1 MSLKKIN
8 PIKTKSWIKL
18 KAHFNEIENKEIK
31 DLLSIRSNP
40 SCFSLEWNDFNI
52 DISKN
57 RIDNTTL
64 NLLLDL
70 AKECGLEDAISKQ
83 FKGDI
88 INDTEKRAVLHTA
101 VRTDGN
107 EKINVDGLDVVPSI
121 LETRSKIKSFTNDV
135 MSGNLKGDTGKPF
148 TDVVNIGI
156 GGSDLGPVMVVEAL
170 KHYSSRLKPHFVSN
184 VDGDHVL
191 EIIKDLNPETTLFII
206 VSKTFTTQETISNAN
221 TIRDW
226 LVSKLNVSA
235 VSKHFAA
242 VSTNLTEIKKFGINP
257 KMVFSMNDWVGGR
270 FSLWSSVGLSIS
282 LAVGYEN
289 FSKLLEYHIG
299 NCLGG
304 CEGHQKE
311 KDYNIYISNIRD
323 FLKGNLSSSINYFKN
338 EMEIASDSLKFEK
351 AQKAKE
357 KIELLENYQSKST
370 VVSSKLNNIDVFS
383 IISDSSHAYVNHLQV
398 AFGRIVRFHNVEI
411 KKKLDETDKEL
422 LLMTLVNLRDK
433 FSSKN
438 NTIISNIEFDKIL
451 NLKFIYPKAGDN
463 KKLLDL
469 SVRNATQFK
478 IEKLKQVQIVDPER
492 HTNRILNQMKIDLRL
507 NEIPIH
513 IECFD
518 NSNIQGSNPVASCI
532 VFKNSKPSK
541 KDYRH
546 FNIKTVEGPDDY
558 ASMEEVVYRRYKRMV
573 DEKSVLPSLIIID
586 GGKGQLSSSIKALK
600 KLNLENTIAILGIAK
615 RLEEIF
621 YPNDPIPL
629 YLNKKSETLKVIQQ
643 MRNEAHRF
651 AITFHRNKRSKQ
663 ALTSS
668 FDGIPGI
675 GEKTKTTLLKR
686 FKSLKKI
693 KETSLDLLINEVGE
707 SKAKKIKEFLNS
719 MK

>member
-1 MSLKKIN
+1 MISPSLKIELSTMPSEPGVYQFFNKEDKIIYIGKAKN
-8 PIKTKSWIKL
+8 LKKRVASYFQKNVGSRKTKNLVKNI
-18 KAHFNEIENKEIK
+18 HEIK
-31 DLLSIRSNP
+31 HIVVSTESDA
-40 SCFSLEWNDFNI
+40 
-52 DISKN
+52 
-57 RIDNTTL
+57 
-64 NLLLDL
+64 LLLENSLIKKYQPKYNILLRDDKTYPWIVIK
-70 AKECGLEDAISKQ
+70 KEAFPRVL
-83 FKGDI
+83 
-88 INDTEKRAVLHTA
+88 TTRRVEKDGSEYFGPFTNYKT
-101 VRTDGN
+101 VRTIMG
-107 EKINVDGLDVVPSI
+107 
-121 LETRSKIKSFTNDV
+121 
-135 MSGNLKGDTGKPF
+135 
-148 TDVVNIGI
+148 
-156 GGSDLGPVMVVEAL
+156 
-170 KHYSSRLKPHFVSN
+170 
-184 VDGDHVL
+184 
-191 EIIKDLNPETTLFII
+191 
-206 VSKTFTTQETISNAN
+206 
-221 TIRDW
+221 
-226 LVSKLNVSA
+226 
-235 VSKHFAA
+235 
-242 VSTNLTEIKKFGINP
+242 
-257 KMVFSMNDWVGGR
+257 VFSTLY
-270 FSLWSSVGLSIS
+270 SLRTCHYDLKEKNIVEKKYK
-282 LAVGYEN
+282 VC
-289 FSKLLEYHIG
+289 LEYHIG

-311 KDYNIYISNIRD
+311 EDYDVYISNIRD
-323 FLKGNLSSSINYFKN
+323 FLKGNLSSSLNYFKN
-338 EMEIASDSLKFEK
+338 EMKTASDCLQFEK
-351 AQKAKE
+351 AQSAKE

-411 KKKLDETDKEL
+411 KKKLEETDKKL

-433 FSSKN
+433 FNSKN
-438 NTIISNIEFDKIL
+438 NTVISNIKFDKIL
-451 NLKFIYPKAGDN
+451 DLKFIFPKAGDN

-492 HTNRILNQMKIDLRL
+492 HANRILNQMKTDLRL
-507 NEIPIH
+507 NKMPVH

-558 ASMEEVVYRRYKRMV
+558 ASMEEVVYRRYRRML
-573 DEKSVLPSLIIID
+573 DEKLSLPSLIIID

-651 AITFHRNKRSKQ
+651 AINFHRNKRSKQ

-675 GEKTKTTLLKR
+675 GEKTKTALLKR
-686 FKSLKKI
+686 FKSLKNI
-693 KETSLDLLINEVGE
+693 KETSLELLISEVGE
-707 SKAKKIKEFLNS
+707 SKAKKLKDFLNS
-719 MK
+719 MS

>member
-1 MSLKKIN
+1 VISPSLKIELSTMPSEPGVYQFFNKEDKIIYIGKAKN
-8 PIKTKSWIKL
+8 LKKRVASYFQKNVGSRKTKNLVKNI
-18 KAHFNEIENKEIK
+18 HEIK
-31 DLLSIRSNP
+31 HIVVSTESDA
-40 SCFSLEWNDFNI
+40 
-52 DISKN
+52 
-57 RIDNTTL
+57 
-64 NLLLDL
+64 LLLENSLIKKYQPKYNILLRDDKTYPWIVIK
-70 AKECGLEDAISKQ
+70 KEAFPRVL
-83 FKGDI
+83 
-88 INDTEKRAVLHTA
+88 TTRRVEKDGSEYFGPFTNYKT
-101 VRTDGN
+101 VRTIMG
-107 EKINVDGLDVVPSI
+107 
-121 LETRSKIKSFTNDV
+121 
-135 MSGNLKGDTGKPF
+135 
-148 TDVVNIGI
+148 
-156 GGSDLGPVMVVEAL
+156 
-170 KHYSSRLKPHFVSN
+170 
-184 VDGDHVL
+184 
-191 EIIKDLNPETTLFII
+191 
-206 VSKTFTTQETISNAN
+206 
-221 TIRDW
+221 
-226 LVSKLNVSA
+226 
-235 VSKHFAA
+235 
-242 VSTNLTEIKKFGINP
+242 
-257 KMVFSMNDWVGGR
+257 VFSTLY
-270 FSLWSSVGLSIS
+270 SLRTCHYDLKEKNIVEKKYK
-282 LAVGYEN
+282 VC
-289 FSKLLEYHIG
+289 LEYHIG

-311 KDYNIYISNIRD
+311 EDYDVYISNIRD
-323 FLKGNLSSSINYFKN
+323 FLKGNLSSSLNYFKN
-338 EMEIASDSLKFEK
+338 EMKTASDCLQFEK
-351 AQKAKE
+351 AQSAKE

-411 KKKLDETDKEL
+411 KKKLEETDRKL

-433 FSSKN
+433 FNSKN
-438 NTIISNIEFDKIL
+438 NIVISNIKFDKIL
-451 NLKFIYPKAGDN
+451 DLKFIFPKAGDN

-492 HTNRILNQMKIDLRL
+492 HTNRILNQMKTDLRL
-507 NEIPIH
+507 NKIPVH

-558 ASMEEVVYRRYKRMV
+558 ASMEEVVYRRYRRML
-573 DEKSVLPSLIIID
+573 DEKLSLPSLIIID

-651 AITFHRNKRSKQ
+651 AINFHRNKRSKQ

-675 GEKTKTTLLKR
+675 GEKTKTALLKR
-686 FKSLKKI
+686 FKSLKNI
-693 KETSLDLLINEVGE
+693 KETSLELLISEVGE
-707 SKAKKIKEFLNS
+707 SKAKKLKDFLNS
-719 MK
+719 MS

>member
-1 MSLKKIN
+1 VISTSLKIELSTMPSEPGVYQFFNKEDKIIYIGKAKN
-8 PIKTKSWIKL
+8 LKKRVASYFQKNVGSRKTKNLVKNI
-18 KAHFNEIENKEIK
+18 HEIK
-31 DLLSIRSNP
+31 
-40 SCFSLEWNDFNI
+40 
-52 DISKN
+52 
-57 RIDNTTL
+57 
-64 NLLLDL
+64 
-70 AKECGLEDAISKQ
+70 
-83 FKGDI
+83 
-88 INDTEKRAVLHTA
+88 H
-101 VRTDGN
+101 
-107 EKINVDGLDVVPSI
+107 
-121 LETRSKIKSFTNDV
+121 
-135 MSGNLKGDTGKPF
+135 
-148 TDVVNIGI
+148 
-156 GGSDLGPVMVVEAL
+156 
-170 KHYSSRLKPHFVSN
+170 
-184 VDGDHVL
+184 
-191 EIIKDLNPETTLFII
+191 II
-206 VSKTFTTQETISNAN
+206 VS
-221 TIRDW
+221 
-226 LVSKLNVSA
+226 
-235 VSKHFAA
+235 
-242 VSTNLTEIKKFGINP
+242 TESDALLLENSLIKKYQPKYNILLRDDKTYPWIVIKKEAFPRVLTTRRVEKDGSEYFGPFTNYKTVRTI
-257 KMVFSMNDWVGGR
+257 MGVFSTLY
-270 FSLWSSVGLSIS
+270 SLRTCHYDLKEKNIVEKKYK
-282 LAVGYEN
+282 VC
-289 FSKLLEYHIG
+289 LEYHIG

-311 KDYNIYISNIRD
+311 EDYDVYISNIRD
-323 FLKGNLSSSINYFKN
+323 FLKGNLSSSLNYFKN
-338 EMEIASDSLKFEK
+338 EMKTASDCLQFEK
-351 AQKAKE
+351 AQSAKE

-411 KKKLDETDKEL
+411 KKKLEETDKKL

-433 FSSKN
+433 FNSKN
-438 NTIISNIEFDKIL
+438 NIVISNIKFDKIL
-451 NLKFIYPKAGDN
+451 DLKFIFPKAGDN

-492 HTNRILNQMKIDLRL
+492 HTNRILNQMKTDLRL
-507 NEIPIH
+507 NKIPVH

-558 ASMEEVVYRRYKRMV
+558 ASMEEVVYRRYRRML
-573 DEKSVLPSLIIID
+573 DEKLSLPSLIIID

-651 AITFHRNKRSKQ
+651 AINFHRNKRSKQ

-675 GEKTKTTLLKR
+675 GEKTKTALLKR
-686 FKSLKKI
+686 FKSLKNI
-693 KETSLDLLINEVGE
+693 KETSLELLISEVGE
-707 SKAKKIKEFLNS
+707 SKAKKLKDFLNS
-719 MK
+719 MS

>member
-1 MSLKKIN
+1 MISPSLKIELSTMPSEPGVYQFFNKEDKIIYIGKAKN
-8 PIKTKSWIKL
+8 LKKRIASYFQKNIGSRKTKNLVKNIHEIKHIIVSSESDALLLENSLIKKYQPKYNILLRDDKTYPWIVIKKESFPRVL
-18 KAHFNEIENKEIK
+18 TTRRVEKDGSEYFGPFTNYKTVRTIMDVFSNLYSLRTCHYDLRQKNIIENKYK
-31 DLLSIRSNP
+31 V
-40 SCFSLEWNDFNI
+40 C
-52 DISKN
+52 
-57 RIDNTTL
+57 
-64 NLLLDL
+64 
-70 AKECGLEDAISKQ
+70 
-83 FKGDI
+83 
-88 INDTEKRAVLHTA
+88 
-101 VRTDGN
+101 
-107 EKINVDGLDVVPSI
+107 
-121 LETRSKIKSFTNDV
+121 
-135 MSGNLKGDTGKPF
+135 
-148 TDVVNIGI
+148 
-156 GGSDLGPVMVVEAL
+156 
-170 KHYSSRLKPHFVSN
+170 
-184 VDGDHVL
+184 
-191 EIIKDLNPETTLFII
+191 
-206 VSKTFTTQETISNAN
+206 
-221 TIRDW
+221 
-226 LVSKLNVSA
+226 
-235 VSKHFAA
+235 
-242 VSTNLTEIKKFGINP
+242 
-257 KMVFSMNDWVGGR
+257 
-270 FSLWSSVGLSIS
+270 
-282 LAVGYEN
+282 
-289 FSKLLEYHIG
+289 LEYHIG

-311 KDYNIYISNIRD
+311 VDYNIYISNIRD

-338 EMEIASDSLKFEK
+338 EMKTASGSLHFEK

-357 KIELLENYQSKST
+357 KIELLENYQAKST
-370 VVSSKLNNIDVFS
+370 VVNSKLNNIDVFS

-411 KKKLDETDKEL
+411 KKKLEETDKEL
-422 LLMTLVNLRDK
+422 LLMTLVNLREK

-438 NTIISNIEFDKIL
+438 NTVISNIKFEKIL
-451 NLKFIYPKAGDN
+451 DLKFISPKAGDN

-507 NEIPIH
+507 NEIPKH

-558 ASMEEVVYRRYKRMV
+558 ASMEEVVFRRYKRML

-600 KLNLENTIAILGIAK
+600 KLKLENTIAILGIAK

-675 GEKTKTTLLKR
+675 GEKTKIALLKR

-693 KETSLDLLINEVGE
+693 KETSLELLISEIGE
-707 SKAKKIKEFLNS
+707 SKAKKLKEFLNS

>member
-1 MSLKKIN
+1 MISPSLKIELSTMPSEPGVYQFFNKEDKIIYIGKAKN
-8 PIKTKSWIKL
+8 LKKRVASYFQKNIGSRKTKNLVKNI
-18 KAHFNEIENKEIK
+18 HEIK
-31 DLLSIRSNP
+31 HIVVSTESDA
-40 SCFSLEWNDFNI
+40 
-52 DISKN
+52 
-57 RIDNTTL
+57 
-64 NLLLDL
+64 LLLENSLIKKYQPKYNILLRDDKTYPWIVIK
-70 AKECGLEDAISKQ
+70 KEAFPRVL
-83 FKGDI
+83 
-88 INDTEKRAVLHTA
+88 TTRRVEKDGSEYFGPFTNYKT
-101 VRTDGN
+101 VRTIMG
-107 EKINVDGLDVVPSI
+107 
-121 LETRSKIKSFTNDV
+121 
-135 MSGNLKGDTGKPF
+135 
-148 TDVVNIGI
+148 
-156 GGSDLGPVMVVEAL
+156 
-170 KHYSSRLKPHFVSN
+170 
-184 VDGDHVL
+184 
-191 EIIKDLNPETTLFII
+191 
-206 VSKTFTTQETISNAN
+206 
-221 TIRDW
+221 
-226 LVSKLNVSA
+226 
-235 VSKHFAA
+235 
-242 VSTNLTEIKKFGINP
+242 
-257 KMVFSMNDWVGGR
+257 VFS
-270 FSLWSSVGLSIS
+270 SLYS
-282 LAVGYEN
+282 LRTCHYDLKEKNIIEKKYKVC
-289 FSKLLEYHIG
+289 LEYHIG

-311 KDYNIYISNIRD
+311 EDYDVYISNIRD
-323 FLKGNLSSSINYFKN
+323 FLKGNLSSSLNYFKN
-338 EMEIASDSLKFEK
+338 EMKTASDCLQFEK
-351 AQKAKE
+351 AQSAKE

-411 KKKLDETDKEL
+411 KKKLEETDKKL

-438 NTIISNIEFDKIL
+438 NTVISNIKFDKIL
-451 NLKFIYPKAGDN
+451 DLKFILPKAGDN

-507 NEIPIH
+507 NKIPVH

-558 ASMEEVVYRRYKRMV
+558 ASMEEVVYRRYRRML
-573 DEKSVLPSLIIID
+573 DEKLSLPSLIIID

-600 KLNLENTIAILGIAK
+600 KLNLENTVAILGIAK

-621 YPNDPIPL
+621 YPYDPIPL

-651 AITFHRNKRSKQ
+651 AINFHRNKRSKQ

-675 GEKTKTTLLKR
+675 GEKTKTALLKR
-686 FKSLKKI
+686 FKSLKNI
-693 KETSLDLLINEVGE
+693 KETSLELLISEVGE
-707 SKAKKIKEFLNS
+707 SKAKKLKDFLNS
-719 MK
+719 MS

>member
-1 MSLKKIN
+1 MPSEPGVYQFFNKEDKIIYIGKAKNLKKRIASYFQKN
-8 PIKTKSWIKL
+8 IGSRKTKNLVKNIHEIKHIVVSTESDALLLENSLIKKYQPKYNILLRDDKTYPWIVIKKEAFPRVL
-18 KAHFNEIENKEIK
+18 TTRRVEKDGSEYFGPFTNYKTVRTIMDIFSNLYSLRTCHYDLRQKNIIENKYK
-31 DLLSIRSNP
+31 V
-40 SCFSLEWNDFNI
+40 C
-52 DISKN
+52 
-57 RIDNTTL
+57 
-64 NLLLDL
+64 
-70 AKECGLEDAISKQ
+70 
-83 FKGDI
+83 
-88 INDTEKRAVLHTA
+88 
-101 VRTDGN
+101 
-107 EKINVDGLDVVPSI
+107 
-121 LETRSKIKSFTNDV
+121 
-135 MSGNLKGDTGKPF
+135 
-148 TDVVNIGI
+148 
-156 GGSDLGPVMVVEAL
+156 
-170 KHYSSRLKPHFVSN
+170 
-184 VDGDHVL
+184 
-191 EIIKDLNPETTLFII
+191 
-206 VSKTFTTQETISNAN
+206 
-221 TIRDW
+221 
-226 LVSKLNVSA
+226 
-235 VSKHFAA
+235 
-242 VSTNLTEIKKFGINP
+242 
-257 KMVFSMNDWVGGR
+257 
-270 FSLWSSVGLSIS
+270 
-282 LAVGYEN
+282 
-289 FSKLLEYHIG
+289 LEYHIG

-311 KDYNIYISNIRD
+311 VDYNIYISNIRD

-338 EMEIASDSLKFEK
+338 EMKTASGSLQFEK

-357 KIELLENYQSKST
+357 KIELLENYQAKST
-370 VVSSKLNNIDVFS
+370 VVNSKLNNIDVFS

-411 KKKLDETDKEL
+411 KKKLEETDKEL
-422 LLMTLVNLRDK
+422 LLMTLVNLREK

-438 NTIISNIEFDKIL
+438 NTVISNIKFDKIL
-451 NLKFIYPKAGDN
+451 DLKFISPKAGDN

-507 NEIPIH
+507 NEIPKH

-558 ASMEEVVYRRYKRMV
+558 ASMEEVVFRRYKRML

-600 KLNLENTIAILGIAK
+600 KLKLENTIAILGIAK

-675 GEKTKTTLLKR
+675 GEKTKIALLKR

-693 KETSLDLLINEVGE
+693 KETSLELLISEVGE
-707 SKAKKIKEFLNS
+707 SKAKKLKEFLNS

>member
-1 MSLKKIN
+1 MPSEPGVYQFFNKEDKIIYIGKAKNLKKRIASYFQKN
-8 PIKTKSWIKL
+8 IGSRKTKNLVKNIHEIKHIIVSSESDALLLENSLIKKYQPKYNILLRDDKTYPWIVIKKESFPRVL
-18 KAHFNEIENKEIK
+18 TTRRVEKDGSEYFGPFTNYKTVRTIMDIFSNLYSLRTCHYDLRQKNIIENKYK
-31 DLLSIRSNP
+31 V
-40 SCFSLEWNDFNI
+40 C
-52 DISKN
+52 
-57 RIDNTTL
+57 
-64 NLLLDL
+64 
-70 AKECGLEDAISKQ
+70 
-83 FKGDI
+83 
-88 INDTEKRAVLHTA
+88 
-101 VRTDGN
+101 
-107 EKINVDGLDVVPSI
+107 
-121 LETRSKIKSFTNDV
+121 
-135 MSGNLKGDTGKPF
+135 
-148 TDVVNIGI
+148 
-156 GGSDLGPVMVVEAL
+156 
-170 KHYSSRLKPHFVSN
+170 
-184 VDGDHVL
+184 
-191 EIIKDLNPETTLFII
+191 
-206 VSKTFTTQETISNAN
+206 
-221 TIRDW
+221 
-226 LVSKLNVSA
+226 
-235 VSKHFAA
+235 
-242 VSTNLTEIKKFGINP
+242 
-257 KMVFSMNDWVGGR
+257 
-270 FSLWSSVGLSIS
+270 
-282 LAVGYEN
+282 
-289 FSKLLEYHIG
+289 LEYHIG

-311 KDYNIYISNIRD
+311 VDYNIYISNIRD

-338 EMEIASDSLKFEK
+338 EMKTASGSLHFEK

-357 KIELLENYQSKST
+357 KIELLENYQAKST
-370 VVSSKLNNIDVFS
+370 VVNSKLNNIDVFS

-411 KKKLDETDKEL
+411 KKKLEETDKEL
-422 LLMTLVNLRDK
+422 LLMTMVNLREK

-438 NTIISNIEFDKIL
+438 NTVISNIKFDKIL
-451 NLKFIYPKAGDN
+451 DLKFISPKAGDN

-469 SVRNATQFK
+469 SVMNATQFK

-507 NEIPIH
+507 NEMPKH

-558 ASMEEVVYRRYKRMV
+558 ASMEEVVFRRYKRML
-573 DEKSVLPSLIIID
+573 DEKSVLPSLIIIY

-600 KLNLENTIAILGIAK
+600 KLKLENTIAILGIAK

-675 GEKTKTTLLKR
+675 GEKTKIALLKR

-693 KETSLDLLINEVGE
+693 EETSLELLISEVGE
-707 SKAKKIKEFLNS
+707 SKAKKLKEFLNS

>member
-1 MSLKKIN
+1 MPSEPGVYQFFNKEDKIIYIGKAKNLKKRVSSYFQKN
-8 PIKTKSWIKL
+8 VGSRKTKNLVKNI
-18 KAHFNEIENKEIK
+18 HEIK
-31 DLLSIRSNP
+31 HIVVSSESDA
-40 SCFSLEWNDFNI
+40 
-52 DISKN
+52 
-57 RIDNTTL
+57 
-64 NLLLDL
+64 LLLENSLIKKYQPKYNILLRDDKTYPWIVIK
-70 AKECGLEDAISKQ
+70 KESFPRVL
-83 FKGDI
+83 
-88 INDTEKRAVLHTA
+88 TTRRVEKDGSEYFGPFTNYKT
-101 VRTDGN
+101 VRTIMDIFSN
-107 EKINVDGLDVVPSI
+107 LYSLRTCHYDLRQKNI
-121 LETRSKIKSFTNDV
+121 LESKYKV
-135 MSGNLKGDTGKPF
+135 C
-148 TDVVNIGI
+148 
-156 GGSDLGPVMVVEAL
+156 
-170 KHYSSRLKPHFVSN
+170 
-184 VDGDHVL
+184 
-191 EIIKDLNPETTLFII
+191 
-206 VSKTFTTQETISNAN
+206 
-221 TIRDW
+221 
-226 LVSKLNVSA
+226 
-235 VSKHFAA
+235 
-242 VSTNLTEIKKFGINP
+242 
-257 KMVFSMNDWVGGR
+257 
-270 FSLWSSVGLSIS
+270 
-282 LAVGYEN
+282 
-289 FSKLLEYHIG
+289 LEYHIG

-304 CEGHQKE
+304 CEGHQE
-311 KDYNIYISNIRD
+311 EEDYNIYISNIRD

-338 EMEIASDSLKFEK
+338 EMKVASDLLRFEK
-351 AQKAKE
+351 AQAAKE
-357 KIELLENYQSKST
+357 KIDLLENYQSKST

-398 AFGRIVRFHNVEI
+398 AFGRIVRFHNLEI
-411 KKKLDETDKEL
+411 KKKLDESDKEL
-422 LLMTLVNLRDK
+422 LLMTLVNLRGK

-438 NTIISNIEFDKIL
+438 NTVISNVKFDKIL
-451 NLKFIYPKAGDN
+451 DLNFIFPKSGDN

-507 NEIPIH
+507 NEIPVN

-558 ASMEEVVYRRYKRMV
+558 ASMEEVVYRRYKRML

-651 AITFHRNKRSKQ
+651 AINFHRNKRSKQ

-668 FDGIPGI
+668 FDEIPGI
-675 GEKTKTTLLKR
+675 GEKTKTALLKR

-693 KETSLDLLINEVGE
+693 KETSLELLISEVGK
-707 SKAKKIKEFLNS
+707 SKAKKLKEFLNS
-719 MK
+719 MN